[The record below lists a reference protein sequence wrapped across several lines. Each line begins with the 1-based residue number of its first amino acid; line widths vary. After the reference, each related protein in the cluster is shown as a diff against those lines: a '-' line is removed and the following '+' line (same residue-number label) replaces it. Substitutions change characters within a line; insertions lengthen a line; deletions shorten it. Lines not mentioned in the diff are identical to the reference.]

1 MCADFRMALIH
12 PDDLI
17 HLVEQIEAMGNED
30 YNRVFCQLL

>member
-17 HLVEQIEAMGNED
+17 HLFKQIEAMGNED
-30 YNRVFCQLL
+30 HNRVFCQLF